1 MALGNRDAREARAKM
16 AESAGP
22 GEKGPS
28 FEEQLCE
35 QTGDEKFAH
44 TYRNRGRLYD
54 KIKIPLHT
62 MDIIIYVLV
71 VLLVIAVIVGIL
83 IG

>member
-1 MALGNRDAREARAKM
+1 MAD
-16 AESAGP
+16 SAGP

-54 KIKIPLHT
+54 KIRIPLRT
-62 MDIIIYVLV
+62 MDIIIYVIV
-71 VLLVIAVIVGIL
+71 ALLVIAVIAGIL

>member
-1 MALGNRDAREARAKM
+1 MAQEDKLARDARAQM

-28 FEEQLCE
+28 FEEKLCE

-44 TYRNRGRLYD
+44 AYRNRGRLYD

-71 VLLVIAVIVGIL
+71 FLIIIAVIVGVL